1 MSDHDYVESTG
12 EYKNSRK
19 NEYTYDANNNII
31 FWARYLWAS
40 FTDMN
45 YEWIKTSDNSYV
57 YDSNNQETERLTRI
71 LFQNIITYEYEMTNS
86 RKLINVWDA
95 NGNKTEYHYIR
106 WDRSTSTWK
115 DPVKTFYTYDSNN
128 NNVGWV
134 KVATDGTNIE
144 KKYVYLSEYFR
155 NGG

>member
-1 MSDHDYVESTG
+1 MTEMSDHDYVESTG

-86 RKLINVWDA
+86 RKLINVWEE
-95 NGNKTEYHYIR
+95 NGMPRMTMVTPLVQEYIYISYRQKTLLRSER
-106 WDRSTSTWK
+106 WS
-115 DPVKTFYTYDSNN
+115 Y
-128 NNVGWV
+128 
-134 KVATDGTNIE
+134 
-144 KKYVYLSEYFR
+144 
-155 NGG
+155 

>member
-1 MSDHDYVESTG
+1 MIDQDYSENIS

-19 NEYTYDANNNII
+19 NEYTYDANNNNI
-31 FWARYLWAS
+31 FWARDLWAS

-86 RKLINVWDA
+86 RKLINVWEE
-95 NGNKTEYHYIR
+95 NGMPRMTMVTPLVQEYIYISYRQKTLLRSER
-106 WDRSTSTWK
+106 WS
-115 DPVKTFYTYDSNN
+115 Y
-128 NNVGWV
+128 
-134 KVATDGTNIE
+134 
-144 KKYVYLSEYFR
+144 
-155 NGG
+155 

>member
-1 MSDHDYVESTG
+1 LIDQDYSENTS

-86 RKLINVWDA
+86 RKLINVWEE
-95 NGNKTEYHYIR
+95 NGMPRMTMVTPLVQEYIYISYRQKTLLRSER
-106 WDRSTSTWK
+106 WS
-115 DPVKTFYTYDSNN
+115 Y
-128 NNVGWV
+128 
-134 KVATDGTNIE
+134 
-144 KKYVYLSEYFR
+144 
-155 NGG
+155 

>member
-1 MSDHDYVESTG
+1 LIDQDYSENTS

-86 RKLINVWDA
+86 RKLINVWEE
-95 NGNKTEYHYIR
+95 NGMPRMTMVTPLVQEDIYISYRQKTLLRSER
-106 WDRSTSTWK
+106 WS
-115 DPVKTFYTYDSNN
+115 Y
-128 NNVGWV
+128 
-134 KVATDGTNIE
+134 
-144 KKYVYLSEYFR
+144 
-155 NGG
+155 

>member
-1 MSDHDYVESTG
+1 MIDQDYSENTS

-86 RKLINVWDA
+86 RKLINVWEE
-95 NGNKTEYHYIR
+95 NGMPRMTMVTPLVQEDIYISYRQKTLLRSER
-106 WDRSTSTWK
+106 WS
-115 DPVKTFYTYDSNN
+115 Y
-128 NNVGWV
+128 
-134 KVATDGTNIE
+134 
-144 KKYVYLSEYFR
+144 
-155 NGG
+155 

>member
-1 MSDHDYVESTG
+1 MIDQDYSENTS

-86 RKLINVWDA
+86 RKLINVWEE
-95 NGNKTEYHYIR
+95 NGMPRMTMVTPLVQEYIYISYRQKTLLRSER
-106 WDRSTSTWK
+106 WS
-115 DPVKTFYTYDSNN
+115 Y
-128 NNVGWV
+128 
-134 KVATDGTNIE
+134 
-144 KKYVYLSEYFR
+144 
-155 NGG
+155 